1 MDNLDFLDGSEE
13 PNVDVHAEETVE
25 TPEVEAPEA
34 EAQPEAEPE
43 TAERPRDEH
52 GRFARKEEPKP
63 EPIMVPLAA
72 LHETRDELKQLK
84 AQLEQFQQPR
94 QQQQALPDPVED
106 PEGYAAYQNA
116 SVQQAV
122 LNTRLDLSEEMTR
135 TAIGDELVDQAR
147 DWGLAQFRSNPAFQA
162 EVLRQRNPYGYLVKE
177 YQRQTAL
184 AKIGDPA
191 EIDAFLAW
199 KQAQEATQQAAPT
212 AETPIPPRSIASA
225 PSAGGV
231 QHQAVGAGVAFDNIF
246 GG

>member
-25 TPEVEAPEA
+25 TPEVETPEV
-34 EAQPEAEPE
+34 EAQPEP
-43 TAERPRDEH
+43 AERPRDEH
-52 GRFARKEEPKP
+52 GRFAPKQEPKP

-94 QQQQALPDPVED
+94 QQPATPDPVED

-199 KQAQEATQQAAPT
+199 KQAQEATQQQAAP
-212 AETPIPPRSIASA
+212 AAHSEAPLPPRSIASA

-231 QHQAVGAGVAFDNIF
+231 QHQAVGPGVAFDNIF